1 MSVNP
6 LELQTLFSQINR
18 VGKQQALTKENDVLK
33 QEILN
38 SDIHKQGIKDSEE
51 IPETKNLDEEFSKI
65 KDEENGK
72 NQKKKKKRNAGQLDN
87 ADEES
92 QEENQSQNVI
102 TDPKIGR
109 KIDILG

>member
-72 NQKKKKKRNAGQLDN
+72 NQKKKKKRNAGQSDETDDITQ
-87 ADEES
+87 DEE
-92 QEENQSQNVI
+92 QSKKII

>member
-65 KDEENGK
+65 KDEENSK
-72 NQKKKKKRNAGQLDN
+72 REKKKKKNGEQSDDT
-87 ADEES
+87 DEES
-92 QEENQSQNVI
+92 QDENQSQNVI

>member
-1 MSVNP
+1 MSINP
-6 LELQTLFSQINR
+6 LELQTLFSQLNR
-18 VGKQQALTKENDVLK
+18 VGKQQALTKENEVLK

-51 IPETKNLDEEFSKI
+51 IPETKDLNEEFSKI
-65 KDEENGK
+65 KDEEKSKEQNKKEK
-72 NQKKKKKRNAGQLDN
+72 NEKQPDGEN
-87 ADEES
+87 EES
-92 QEENQSQNVI
+92 QDENQSKNVL